1 MSRSE
6 RAFAVAAAILVAF
19 GVCSGAEAP
28 TYATLYQF
36 TGYLGGPDGSFPIA
50 PLVIGPGGVLYGTT
64 RYGGIVNAT
73 CPQGC
78 GTVFSLTPPPSA
90 GMPWAET
97 ILHSFT
103 AGSDA
108 FWPSA
113 ALTLGGDGALYG
125 TAGGGASGLG
135 AVFSLRP
142 PAESGGLW
150 TERILYSFAGP
161 VGPGGDGAGPYGS
174 LVGAGGAF
182 YGTTENGGTYGWG
195 TIFSLTPPRSGGA
208 WSEAVLHSF
217 GGGSDGSVPLSGMV
231 WSGGV
236 LYGTTAGGGT
246 SNYGTVFS
254 LTPPTTGGA
263 WAEAVPYSFAGGTD
277 SANPSYGNLVVGAGG
292 VLYGTTFDG
301 GAYGKG
307 AVFSLTPP
315 ASQGATWTE
324 SVLFS
329 FSYRSG
335 ESPDGGLAIDKAG
348 NLYGTTSYGGNATK
362 GLGTVF
368 QLAPPAD
375 AGSPW
380 KFTELHTFT
389 NPNGIVP
396 MAGVTIDPDNKV
408 IYGTT
413 SGFYYIPQNG
423 GTVFSLTF

>member
-1 MSRSE
+1 
-6 RAFAVAAAILVAF
+6 L
-19 GVCSGAEAP
+19 
-28 TYATLYQF
+28 
-36 TGYLGGPDGSFPIA
+36 
-50 PLVIGPGGVLYGTT
+50 
-64 RYGGIVNAT
+64 
-73 CPQGC
+73 
-78 GTVFSLTPPPSA
+78 TV
-90 GMPWAET
+90 
-97 ILHSFT
+97 
-103 AGSDA
+103 
-108 FWPSA
+108 
-113 ALTLGGDGALYG
+113 
-125 TAGGGASGLG
+125 
-135 AVFSLRP
+135 
-142 PAESGGLW
+142 
-150 TERILYSFAGP
+150 
-161 VGPGGDGAGPYGS
+161 
-174 LVGAGGAF
+174 
-182 YGTTENGGTYGWG
+182 
-195 TIFSLTPPRSGGA
+195 
-208 WSEAVLHSF
+208 
-217 GGGSDGSVPLSGMV
+217 
-231 WSGGV
+231 SGGV
-236 LYGTTAGGGT
+236 LYGTTYFGGA

-254 LTPPTTGGA
+254 LAPPGAAGGT
-263 WAEAVPYSFAGGTD
+263 WTEAVLYSFASGTD
-277 SANPSYGNLVVGAGG
+277 AENPEFGNLVVGASG
-292 VLYGTTFDG
+292 VLYGTTLDG

-307 AVFSLTPP
+307 TVFSLTPP
-315 ASQGATWTE
+315 ASQGAAWTE